1 MDVPGRTE
9 QRILTE
15 QLQIILHTLCM
26 ELIDARLL
34 KVILIHAPHFLDFV
48 RIVVCVAVHTC
59 AELKHSQFTVFTQFT
74 VIERTTS
81 HYRVIPNIPSIPCV
95 NSPQQV
101 RNFVQLYALRQVAN
115 VQT

>member
-9 QRILTE
+9 QRIRTE
-15 QLQIILHTLCM
+15 QLQIILHTLYM

-48 RIVVCVAVHTC
+48 RIVVCVAGHAC
-59 AELKHSQFTVFTQFT
+59 AELKHSQFTVFAQFT
-74 VIERTTS
+74 VIERTRS
-81 HYRVIPNIPSIPCV
+81 HYRVICVTCV